1 MEGWRCPD
9 LLPEALAAARSIQ
22 SEYSRAKALSRLADK
37 LSQIQKIELFDHW
50 RDTLYILSV
59 HTRPNL
65 LSDINALTPVIPA
78 LGGQQAVKDTS
89 DAIQDVSRW
98 WS

>member
-1 MEGWRCPD
+1 E
-9 LLPEALAAARSIQ
+9 
-22 SEYSRAKALSRLADK
+22 K
-37 LSQIQKIELFDHW
+37 LSQIQKTSLFNHW
-50 RDTLYILSV
+50 RDTLHILSV

-65 LSDINALTPVIPA
+65 LTDINALTPIIFT
-78 LGGQQAVKDTS
+78 LGDKQAVKDTA